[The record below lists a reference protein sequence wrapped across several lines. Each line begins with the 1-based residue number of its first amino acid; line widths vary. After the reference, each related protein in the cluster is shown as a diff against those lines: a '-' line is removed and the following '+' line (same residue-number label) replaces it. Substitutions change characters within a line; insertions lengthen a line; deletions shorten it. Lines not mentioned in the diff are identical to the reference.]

1 MAKKAKAK
9 PKTKIVSDENSFSI
23 PAEDPVL
30 KFDIDGT
37 ELKATVSTFHRLV
50 KIAQHDAMTARNE
63 FEDYFP
69 EFAIQLNKHFG
80 LVEGMNDSVAY
91 RIADIVFNKFYEE
104 KKS

>member
-30 KFDIDGT
+30 KFDVDGT
-37 ELKATVSTFHRLV
+37 ELKATVSTFHHLV
-50 KIAQHDAMTARNE
+50 KIAQHDAMTTRDE

-69 EFAIQLNKHFG
+69 EFATHLNNKFG
-80 LVEGMNDSVAY
+80 SQVSETDAY

>member
-23 PAEDPVL
+23 PAEDPIL
-30 KFDIDGT
+30 KFDIDGI
-37 ELKATVSTFHRLV
+37 ELKAAVSTFHRLV
-50 KIAQHDAMTARNE
+50 KIAQHNAMVDRNE
-63 FEDYFP
+63 VEDYFP
-69 EFAIQLNKHFG
+69 EFATLLSNKF
-80 LVEGMNDSVAY
+80 ESQINETVAY

>member
-1 MAKKAKAK
+1 MAKAKAK
-9 PKTKIVSDENSFSI
+9 PKTKIVPDENSFSI

-30 KFDIDGT
+30 KFDVDGT

-50 KIAQHDAMTARNE
+50 KIAQHDAMTNREE

-69 EFAIQLNKHFG
+69 EFATQLNNKFG
-80 LVEGMNDSVAY
+80 SQVSETVAY